1 MKQTRTLTFAVLLT
15 LLCIPA
21 LSRAQQT
28 LTVYNGTETSDHV
41 PAYIYYWD
49 DFTRSQFV
57 IPADSLTAMD
67 GGTISA
73 LTFYTNESNVP
84 FSSLSTV
91 DVYLKEVS
99 GTTLS
104 DFVSKSSATVVYSGT
119 IDIEATGSGGQMTI
133 TFSTPYSY
141 SGGNLLVGI
150 ENTTDMGYR
159 NIYFYGKTVT
169 GASGAGSD
177 PNSLDNVTFQQQNFI
192 PTTTFTFTNWEF
204 GDTMAY
210 CGVNA
215 NVDNSSVFGM
225 QYCDAAAVK
234 YPASM
239 MAGRNYLRSLFFY
252 IPSYSSTSDFTIHIC
267 QEVVDG
273 EPQIDAS
280 VFTNTYSISEFS
292 PGWVELPTPG
302 CQLDDSKPLWVI
314 INIDGMPYVETD
326 IREGNA
332 QIVHWTSTDK
342 WKPVYD
348 GQNSSYASYSN
359 LMWPLY
365 AVTSATEPV
374 YTDCSVALDLPFTCG
389 FEPSDNL
396 DCWTF
401 IDADGDGYGWYSDD
415 GYGCSDSYNSHAGS
429 LTPDNWLITPRL
441 HIPAEGATLEWWC
454 RSLALIDVAEH
465 YSVLVSTTGTETSDF
480 TGNIFEAT
488 LTTDEGMQRSVSLA
502 AYAGQDVYIAFRHHD
517 CTDQFI
523 FYIDDIS
530 VTAGTEGIDNPQ
542 YSSLNSRLSI
552 FPNPTSGVVT
562 LRAEAL
568 REVSIL
574 DLNGRT
580 VANHQFVISNP
591 GIQNSEFT
599 IDLSDLPAGLY
610 LLRIVTDNGV
620 TMQKI
625 LKE

>member
-1 MKQTRTLTFAVLLT
+1 MKQTRTLSFAVLLT

-49 DFTRSQFV
+49 DYTRSQFL

-84 FSSLSTV
+84 FSSLSTI

-169 GASGAGSD
+169 GASGANSD
-177 PNSLDNVTFQQQNFI
+177 PNSLDDVSFQQQNFI

-215 NVDNSSVFGM
+215 AVQQSGVFGM
-225 QYCDAAAVK
+225 AFCDAAAVK

-239 MAGRNYLRSLFFY
+239 MAGRNYLRSVFFY
-252 IPSYSSTSDFTIHIC
+252 IPSFSEPSDFTIHIC
-267 QEVVDG
+267 QEEVDG
-273 EPQIDAS
+273 KPQTDAS
-280 VFTNTYSISEFS
+280 VFSNTYSTDQFS
-292 PGWVELPTPG
+292 AGWVELPTPG
-302 CQLDDSKPLWVI
+302 CQLDDSKPLWI
-314 INIDGMPYVETD
+314 IVEIEKMRFVETD
-326 IREGNA
+326 IHEDNA
-332 QIVHWTSTDK
+332 QLIHWTNTDK
-342 WKPVYD
+342 WEPVYD
-348 GQNSSYASYSN
+348 GTNSGYANYN
-359 LMWPLY
+359 HRMWPLY

-374 YTDCSVALDLPFTCG
+374 YVDCSEALDLPFTCG
-389 FEPSDNL
+389 FESSDNL

-401 IDADGDGYGWYSDD
+401 VDNDGDEYGWVEFEHHFT
-415 GYGCSDSYNSHAGS
+415 SDSYIYGA
-429 LTPDNWLITPRL
+429 LTPDNWMITPRL
-441 HIPAEGATLEWWC
+441 HIPAEGATLDW
-454 RSLALIDVAEH
+454 SDYAADDQDFAEH
-465 YSVLVSTTGTETSDF
+465 YSVLVSTTGTAPSDF
-480 TGNIFEAT
+480 TGNLFE
-488 LTTDEGMQRSVSLA
+488 TTINQAQTWAQRSASLSN
-502 AYAGQDVYIAFRHHD
+502 YAGQDIYIAFRHYD
-517 CTDQFI
+517 CTDQF
-523 FYIDDIS
+523 YLAIDDIS
-530 VTAGTEGIDNPQ
+530 ITAGVAGISIDDDPAAFALFPNPATSSVTVALTESARVTLVDLSGREVLSVQLPAGQHSIDLSGITAGTYFAHLTNAHG
-542 YSSLNSRLSI
+542 
-552 FPNPTSGVVT
+552 T
-562 LRAEAL
+562 AL
-568 REVSIL
+568 RKL
-574 DLNGRT
+574 
-580 VANHQFVISNP
+580 VI
-591 GIQNSEFT
+591 
-599 IDLSDLPAGLY
+599 
-610 LLRIVTDNGV
+610 R
-620 TMQKI
+620 
-625 LKE
+625 

>member
-67 GGTISA
+67 GGTIRA

-169 GASGAGSD
+169 GASGANSD

-215 NVDNSSVFGM
+215 DNVRTFTMMN
-225 QYCDAAAVK
+225 YCDAAAVK

-252 IPSYSSTSDFTIHIC
+252 VQNFSTASDFTISVS
-267 QEVVDG
+267 QEEVDG
-273 EPQIDAS
+273 EPQLENL
-280 VFTNTYSISEFS
+280 VFTGTYSTGEFS
-292 PGWVELPTPG
+292 PGWVEFPTPG

-314 INIDGMPYVETD
+314 INIEGMPYVETD

-332 QIVHWTSTDK
+332 QIVHWISTDK
-342 WKPVYD
+342 WKPIYD
-348 GQNSSYASYSN
+348 GQSSSYAQFN
-359 LMWPLY
+359 TRMWPLY

-401 IDADGDGYGWYSDD
+401 IDADGDGYGWYSHD
-415 GYGCSDSYNSHAGS
+415 GRYVSESFNISDFELN
-429 LTPDNWLITPRL
+429 PDNWMITPRL
-441 HIPAEGATLEWWC
+441 HIPAEGATLEWTDI
-454 RSLALIDVAEH
+454 SLYNQDFAEH

-480 TGNIFEAT
+480 TGNIFETT
-488 LTTDEGMQRSVSLA
+488 LTQGETLVQRSASLA
-502 AYAGQDVYIAFRHHD
+502 SYAGQDVYIAFRHHD
-517 CTDQFI
+517 SPGHFI
-523 FYIDDIS
+523 LAIDDIS

-552 FPNPTSGVVT
+552 FPNPTTGVVT
-562 LRAEAL
+562 LRAEVL